1 MHDTIKDYFENL
13 NPICYLSEQS
23 KGIVLKNSELKE
35 LKKGKFLFKRGEV
48 DNKSYFLLEGVV
60 ELQSPKNTFEVHPG
74 TDTSSYALA
83 QFQPRQYS
91 AYVKKNAVFLSIDKK
106 LLDSLADKDGIYSS
120 DRTTGMVVSEDTAQ
134 AEDDIDWMSRILQS
148 DLFSKLP
155 PSNIQKI
162 FSRIEPI
169 EVNKGEIIVQQ
180 DDPGDYFYIIEV
192 GKAEVIRKTN
202 QSKDLIRLES
212 LSIGD
217 YFGEEALISEYPRN
231 ASVVMKTNGDLMR
244 LQKDD
249 FIELLRDPILRSY
262 KLEELE
268 ELHNQGAEWID
279 VRFPKEFLEDE
290 EFAKL
295 DIPLHVIRKQVENL
309 DLKKKYIVCCEDGSQ
324 SAIASFLLALRGFD
338 AAFLEGGLN
347 NYKEQAEKGLDLSF
361 LNEKLEEQKDSKV
374 IDFIPRKASKVK
386 DKTLNKKTK
395 KEPVSKPSKSAE
407 HSLDEQKRLID
418 EQLQAEAKK
427 YKQQSSKKLVEQAKK
442 IKTTDEKKLAEQIEK
457 QKQEIEKQLA
467 KEAAKQKQEIEKQLA
482 KETAKQKK
490 EIEKQLAE
498 DAKKEKQA
506 LEKILAEERAKLK
519 KQAEKK
525 LADEAAKQKK
535 EIEKQLA
542 EDAKKEKQALEKQLA
557 EERAKQKSAVE
568 KQLAEEAAKQKKDI
582 EQQLKEELKK
592 EKAAVEKQLAEE
604 RAKQR
609 AIVEKQLAEEA
620 AKQKKEIEKQLK
632 DEAQREKKAIEKQ
645 LAEERAKQKAAVE
658 KQLAEE
664 KIKQKKL
671 IELQLIEERAK
682 QKAAVEKQ
690 LEEERAKQKEAVE
703 KQLKDEVERQK
714 KAIEDQM
721 AKEVAKKKQEVEKQL
736 AQEAERRKKAIEE
749 KLAEQEQKQKEV
761 IDDIIRTGK
770 TQEHVQHQEE
780 NTSTPDD
787 TRTENSDSINK
798 LLNHYRVE
806 KEKVLENIRNKN
818 ENRVAEKLSKI
829 KSVNAEKKKESQNL
843 KQLKQKVT
851 ESLASK
857 NNNQK
862 SQETDKQV
870 VADKHK
876 VLTKRYNILNDPR
889 FREHINRLNAE
900 QEEEFLNEIK
910 SFKKELDMEI
920 SDSHVIPDSETQSN
934 IHTGKITSEVDDT
947 HNIEDK
953 SDETIAQDIDSWIEE
968 QELIESSPK
977 RKELMQE
984 KSKLMQKLKKQN
996 MEDKKIDK
1004 IRNQTLLTEIQSA
1017 LDKKTDD

>member
-13 NPICYLSEQS
+13 NPICHLSEQS
-23 KGIVLKNSELKE
+23 KGIVLKNSELTE

-74 TDTSSYALA
+74 TDTSNYALA

-106 LLDSLADKDGIYSS
+106 LLDSLADKDGIYDS
-120 DRTTGMVVSEDTAQ
+120 DRTTGMVVSDDSSQLEEDV
-134 AEDDIDWMSRILQS
+134 DWMSRILKS

-169 EVNKGEIIVQQ
+169 EVQKGEVIVQQ

-192 GKAEVIRKTN
+192 GKAEVVRKTT
-202 QSKDLIRLES
+202 QSNKLIKLES
-212 LSIGD
+212 LAIGD

-231 ASVVMKTNGDLMR
+231 ASVVMKSDGDLMR
-244 LQKDD
+244 LHKDD
-249 FIELLRDPILRSY
+249 FIELLRKPILRSY
-262 KLEELE
+262 QLDELE
-268 ELHNQGAEWID
+268 QLHKDGVEWID
-279 VRFPKEFLEDE
+279 VRFPKEILEDE

-295 DIPLHVIRKQVENL
+295 DIPLHVIRNQVEKLNA
-309 DLKKKYIVCCEDGSQ
+309 KQKYIVCCEDGSQ

-338 AAFLEGGLN
+338 AAFLAGGLN

-361 LNEKLEEQKDSKV
+361 LNEKLIEETDSKV
-374 IDFIPRKASKVK
+374 IDFIPRRASKVK
-386 DKTLNKKTK
+386 SEVPNTEINETSTAKSS
-395 KEPVSKPSKSAE
+395 EPTE
-407 HSLDEQKRLID
+407 HDLDEQKRLID
-418 EQLQAEAKK
+418 EQLKVEAKK

-442 IKTTDEKKLAEQIEK
+442 IKSSDEKKLAEQIAK
-457 QKQEIEKQLA
+457 QKLEIEKQLA
-467 KEAAKQKQEIEKQLA
+467 EETVKQKEEIEKQLA
-482 KETAKQKK
+482 EETAKQKK

-498 DAKKEKQA
+498 DAKKEKQQ
-506 LEKILAEERAKLK
+506 LEKILASERAKLK
-519 KQAEKK
+519 AEAEKR

-542 EDAKKEKQALEKQLA
+542 EEAKKEKAALEKQLT
-557 EERAKQKSAVE
+557 EERSKQKQAVE
-568 KQLAEEAAKQKKDI
+568 KQLAADAAKQKKEI
-582 EQQLKEELKK
+582 EKQLKEELKK

-609 AIVEKQLAEEA
+609 AVVEKQLAEEA

-632 DEAQREKKAIEKQ
+632 QDAEKEKKAIEKQ

-690 LEEERAKQKEAVE
+690 LEKERAKQKELVE

-714 KAIEDQM
+714 KQIEDQM
-721 AKEVAKKKQEVEKQL
+721 AKEAALKKQAVEKQL
-736 AQEAERRKKAIEE
+736 AQEAERRKKAIEQ
-749 KLAEQEQKQKEV
+749 KLAEQEQQQKAV

-770 TQEHVQHQEE
+770 TQDHKIEQETAAE
-780 NTSTPDD
+780 QDNTNTK
-787 TRTENSDSINK
+787 NSDSINK
-798 LLNHYRVE
+798 LLNHYRLE
-806 KEKVLENIRNKN
+806 KEKVLEDIRNKN

-829 KSVNAEKKKESQNL
+829 KSVNAEKEKELKNL
-843 KQLKQKVT
+843 KQLKKKVN
-851 ESLASK
+851 ESLNSK
-857 NNNQK
+857 LNAQK

-889 FREHINRLNAE
+889 FREHINRLNDE
-900 QEEEFLNEIK
+900 QEKEFLNEIK

-920 SDSHVIPDSETQSN
+920 SDSHVIPSAKNQSN
-934 IHTGKITSEVDDT
+934 HQSVATEKAE
-947 HNIEDK
+947 HK
-953 SDETIAQDIDSWIEE
+953 SDETISQDIHSWIEE
-968 QELIESSPK
+968 QEFIENSPK
-977 RKELMQE
+977 RKELIQE
-984 KSKLMQKLKKQN
+984 KKKLMQKLQKQS

-1017 LDKKTDD
+1017 LDKKIDD